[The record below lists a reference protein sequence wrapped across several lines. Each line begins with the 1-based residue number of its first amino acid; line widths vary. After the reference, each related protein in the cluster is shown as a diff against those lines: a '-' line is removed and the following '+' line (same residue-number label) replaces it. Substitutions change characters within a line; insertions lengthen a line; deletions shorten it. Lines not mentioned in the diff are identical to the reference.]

1 MEKIVQALEEIQE
14 MNNVYGISNDLASKT
29 LDEMEYAK
37 VCTPVIGKFSSGKS
51 ALVNTILGYNGKLLK
66 ENITPE
72 TAVPAEIVYSE
83 AEESVIVLEND
94 GQSKE
99 ISLGEFRDYE
109 ADASKVKSVRLN
121 LSNSFLEEI
130 PDVMLVD
137 MPGFESG
144 YEVHNKAIDNYLPQ
158 SLAYIIA
165 FPADDMIVR
174 SSVGNILRELCL
186 NDMPLCVVITKYD
199 KRNDEFEMTFQKM
212 KESLKRYVGERS
224 IHYCRTSSFEG
235 EVEELEE
242 FLKEIQKESQQILA
256 GKFAGAA
263 KGIMENTENYLK
275 TLLANSQLSESELAE
290 QEEKLQ
296 RQLQGM
302 ETKFSRE
309 QGDFQLEI
317 SSCVQEIQDDVQR
330 AMEAEESTLITMA
343 MNNQSINEHL
353 NNVVRRAV
361 TVSVKKR
368 FLSKVEKYLKRVA
381 KCMNEESFGD
391 VHISFH
397 YDTENL
403 GQGIT
408 SSVVAVAAGI
418 LLGLPILG
426 VVAAIAMKFFGNR
439 KREEAKQEIRRKLQ
453 SEVFPEVLSEV
464 GSGIE
469 AAITEQMKLVN
480 TSIEEEIK
488 TQRET
493 IEKAMSDVRE
503 QIEDENTRKEG
514 LAADIE
520 RDLERIG
527 GLKDGL

>member
-109 ADASKVKSVRLN
+109 ADASKVKRVRLN

-186 NDMPLCVVITKYD
+186 NDMPLCA
-199 KRNDEFEMTFQKM
+199 RF
-212 KESLKRYVGERS
+212 S
-224 IHYCRTSSFEG
+224 
-235 EVEELEE
+235 
-242 FLKEIQKESQQILA
+242 
-256 GKFAGAA
+256 
-263 KGIMENTENYLK
+263 ENP
-275 TLLANSQLSESELAE
+275 
-290 QEEKLQ
+290 
-296 RQLQGM
+296 
-302 ETKFSRE
+302 
-309 QGDFQLEI
+309 D
-317 SSCVQEIQDDVQR
+317 
-330 AMEAEESTLITMA
+330 
-343 MNNQSINEHL
+343 
-353 NNVVRRAV
+353 
-361 TVSVKKR
+361 KR
-368 FLSKVEKYLKRVA
+368 FLSRSRLSAR
-381 KCMNEESFGD
+381 
-391 VHISFH
+391 
-397 YDTENL
+397 
-403 GQGIT
+403 
-408 SSVVAVAAGI
+408 
-418 LLGLPILG
+418 
-426 VVAAIAMKFFGNR
+426 
-439 KREEAKQEIRRKLQ
+439 IRRRMELRRSFSK
-453 SEVFPEVLSEV
+453 
-464 GSGIE
+464 GSHTR
-469 AAITEQMKLVN
+469 A
-480 TSIEEEIK
+480 K
-488 TQRET
+488 TKNR
-493 IEKAMSDVRE
+493 S
-503 QIEDENTRKEG
+503 
-514 LAADIE
+514 
-520 RDLERIG
+520 
-527 GLKDGL
+527 